1 MLGAKQ
7 TNMRKYIATRV
18 LSLLPTLLG
27 VTILVFLMLQ
37 LVPGTIVDQ
46 LFGTDTYVP
55 PEAKARARAIFGLDK
70 PLPIQYF
77 DWLRNALHGDLG
89 ASWRS
94 GVPVGN
100 LIGQRLGVTA
110 ELTIAALVIAL
121 LVGIPLGVVSAVR
134 ENSPLDHIVRIASL
148 FSLSLP
154 IFWQAA
160 MIILALSLWLHWV
173 PPVDYVPLTRD
184 PIDNLK
190 QFSIPAIVLGT
201 VVSAQVMR
209 ITRASLLE
217 VLRHDYVRTA
227 RAKGLTNG
235 AVVIRHAFKN
245 ALIPV
250 VTVVGAQVGYL
261 LGGAVVTEQ
270 VFSLPGI
277 GRLVLDAV
285 YQRDYPIVQGAVLV
299 IAVIFMATN
308 LVVDM
313 LYGYLDPRIRYR

>member
-1 MLGAKQ
+1 MRTYMAKR
-7 TNMRKYIATRV
+7 T

-37 LVPGTIVDQ
+37 LVPGTVVDQ
-46 LFGTDTYVP
+46 LFGSDSGAIA
-55 PEAKARARAIFGLDK
+55 PEARSAARALFGLDK
-70 PLPIQYF
+70 PLPVQYIN
-77 DWLRNALHGDLG
+77 WLRGALHGDLG

-94 GVPVGN
+94 GVPVSR
-100 LIGQRLGVTA
+100 LIASRLGVTA
-110 ELTIAALVIAL
+110 ELAALALAVAL
-121 LVGIPLGVVSAVR
+121 LIGIPFGLLSAVR
-134 ENSPLDHIVRIASL
+134 ENSPLDHVIRVASL

-173 PPVDYVPLTRD
+173 PPVDYVPVTRD
-184 PIDNLK
+184 PVGNIE
-190 QFSIPAIVLGT
+190 QFAIPAAVLGT
-201 VVSAQVMR
+201 VVAAQVMR
-209 ITRASLLE
+209 ITRASLLD

-227 RAKGLTNG
+227 RAKGLTNR
-235 AVVIRHAFKN
+235 VVIVRHAFRN
-245 ALIPV
+245 ALIPII
-250 VTVVGAQVGYL
+250 TIVGAQVGYL

-285 YQRDYPIVQGAVLV
+285 YQRDYPVVQGAVLV
-299 IAVIFMATN
+299 IAVIFMGTN

>member
-1 MLGAKQ
+1 
-7 TNMRKYIATRV
+7 MRKYIATRT

-37 LVPGTIVDQ
+37 LVPGTVVDQ
-46 LFGTDTYVP
+46 LFGSDAYVP
-55 PEAKARARAIFGLDK
+55 ADAKAAARALFGLDK
-70 PLPIQYF
+70 PLPIQYL
-77 DWLRNALHGDLG
+77 DWLRGALHGDLG
-89 ASWRS
+89 VSWRS
-94 GVPVGN
+94 GVPVSH
-100 LIGQRLGVTA
+100 LIATRLGVTV
-110 ELTIAALVIAL
+110 ELAAAALLISLV
-121 LVGIPLGVVSAVR
+121 VGIPFGLLSAIR
-134 ENSPLDHIVRIASL
+134 ENSTIDHVVRIASL

-184 PIDNLK
+184 PVTNLK
-190 QFSIPAIVLGT
+190 QFAIPAMVLGT

-209 ITRASLLE
+209 ITRASLLD
-217 VLRHDYVRTA
+217 VLGHDYVRTA
-227 RAKGLTNG
+227 RAKGLTNRL
-235 AVVIRHAFKN
+235 VIIRHAFKN

-285 YQRDYPIVQGAVLV
+285 YQRDYPVVQGAVLV
-299 IAVIFMATN
+299 IAVIFMVTN